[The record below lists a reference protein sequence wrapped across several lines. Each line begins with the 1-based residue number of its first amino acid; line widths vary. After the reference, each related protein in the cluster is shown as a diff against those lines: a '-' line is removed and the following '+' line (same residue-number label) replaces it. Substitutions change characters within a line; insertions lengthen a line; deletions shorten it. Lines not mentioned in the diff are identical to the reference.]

1 MYNYSTKKIGVGIL
15 FLAFLTLIISGCQK
29 EKSLSDQIIRII
41 DDKCSLG
48 KVCDISLKEI
58 TTFKWDKVVVFQV
71 GSSSK
76 EISDALGFKYE
87 GSTDLMSGLI
97 FTLDNKVVYE
107 EMIPYQTE
115 RPNNL
120 QVFID
125 KKVNEPNNVVLNF
138 NDAILKGNKDKVDD
152 ITYYSINANK

>member
-1 MYNYSTKKIGVGIL
+1 MYNYSIKKFVFGIL
-15 FLAFLTLIISGCQK
+15 ILAFFTLILSSCQK
-29 EKSLSDQIIRII
+29 EKSLSDQIMRTI
-41 DDKCSLG
+41 DDECGLG
-48 KVCDISLKEI
+48 KVCDISLEEI
-58 TTFKWDKVVVFQV
+58 TTFKWDKVVIFQV

-97 FTLDNKVVYE
+97 FALDNKIVYE

-125 KKVNEPNNVVLNF
+125 KKANEPNNVVLNF
-138 NDAILKGNKDKVDD
+138 NDAKMKGNKDQVDD
-152 ITYYSINANK
+152 ITYYSISVNK